1 MAVVYGGNELLTLAP
16 GQPAER
22 IVTLFDNQI
31 FWAGPAHV
39 AEVGDARL
47 EELAARWGLSI
58 VGGPLEYA
66 CPRPAKT
73 R

>member
-31 FWAGPAHV
+31 FWAGPAHA
-39 AEVGDARL
+39 AEVADARL

-66 CPRPAKT
+66 CPRPAET